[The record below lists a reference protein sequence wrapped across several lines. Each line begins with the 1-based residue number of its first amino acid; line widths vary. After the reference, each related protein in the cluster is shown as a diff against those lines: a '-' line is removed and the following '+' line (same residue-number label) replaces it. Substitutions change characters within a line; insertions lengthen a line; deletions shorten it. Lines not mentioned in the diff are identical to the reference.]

1 MKSELIA
8 LDTTCSEAEWLK
20 DLLSEFSIVPRSIL
34 SNSIHIDSRFTIEI
48 LK

>member
-8 LDTTCSEAEWLK
+8 LVTTRSEAKWLK
-20 DLLSEFSIVPRSIL
+20 DLLLEFSIVPRLIFPI
-34 SNSIHIDSRFTIEI
+34 SIHTDLRFTIEI